1 MGPFEKALQKVQRQQ
16 MTHEDRGPGDRRV
29 RDALKTM
36 GDLAY
41 DTTSLPFQML
51 TYSPEAEGAFIGPKG
66 IERLK
71 KAGLGDKMKEFT
83 SRFFGDRAEINPSD
97 AANVWWRMG
106 NPLQKMDEILKSGKS
121 STLLQD
127 IIHPE
132 EFPELF
138 TAYPKLKNMKVD
150 LKPSQYEKALKAAY
164 VPPSTLDINF
174 ENSQAVANRFNRY
187 KKNKWRKENPEPKDQ
202 KEYTEWADQAWGSG
216 TEPTGGLDFS
226 SLLRLVKNRMLEKS
240 PGKMSVSVPEQM
252 NSQYPSQDIIES
264 LLHESQHYIQK
275 EELGTDLLDAYNK
288 SGRNVSNN
296 VLKNYSN
303 RYNDVMHPDFGQ
315 IPNSEF
321 RPTGQGLEY
330 VKDPDVINDIALRNW
345 IDSLGWRE
353 KSRVQGE
360 FSGNFWPP
368 SAHNYEVFR
377 RNNPDLNAPDIFEYR
392 AEVPGEYTYK
402 MNPYEREAF
411 EASKR
416 DIDPQ
421 YRNIYKRKTEE

>member
-1 MGPFEKALQKVQRQQ
+1 MSPFEKALQKVQRQQ

-106 NPLQKMDEILKSGKS
+106 NPLQKMDEMLKSDKS

-138 TAYPKLKNMKVD
+138 TAYPQLKNMKVD
-150 LKPSQYEKALKAAY
+150 LKPSQYEKALKASY
-164 VPPSTLDINF
+164 NPPNESDIYDRVNKI
-174 ENSQAVANRFNRY
+174 Y
-187 KKNKWRKENPEPKDQ
+187 K
-202 KEYTEWADQAWGSG
+202 
-216 TEPTGGLDFS
+216 
-226 SLLRLVKNRMLEKS
+226 RLHRDK
-240 PGKMSVSVPEQM
+240 SVSKDLSDRVHEHVTKKPMPGSMSIAVPEQM

-264 LLHESQHYIQK
+264 LLHESQHYIQNAD
-275 EELGTDLLDAYNK
+275 TP
-288 SGRNVSNN
+288 
-296 VLKNYSN
+296 
-303 RYNDVMHPDFGQ
+303 RY
-315 IPNSEF
+315 
-321 RPTGQGLEY
+321 Y
-330 VKDPDVINDIALRNW
+330 
-345 IDSLGWRE
+345 DSLTKAYKGEDELLESNLLETIDNLNDYNRQRWGEGNEYEPGPGSAIQSRIEKTDELKPNFNQERFMDWLEDNSSNPRVSYVTKRSGLTRDSVENGDWEDEDFVNILADLRE
-353 KSRVQGE
+353 DGINTNDFLKRVEGLTY
-360 FSGNFWPP
+360 NVDP
-368 SAHNYEVFR
+368 AY
-377 RNNPDLNAPDIFEYR
+377 L
-392 AEVPGEYTYK
+392 YK

-421 YRNIYKRKTEE
+421 YRNVYKRKTEE